1 MLKILETG
9 EKLVGKKQTQKAVK
23 AGEAKLVFLAED
35 AEKSIKEPI
44 EKSCADTQTDIL
56 YVPSMKELGKACGIS
71 VGAAAAVM
79 LK

>member
-1 MLKILETG
+1 MLKLLETG
-9 EKLVGKKQTQKAVK
+9 EKLVGTKQTQKAIK

-35 AEKSIKEPI
+35 AEKNVKEPI
-44 EKSCADTQTDIL
+44 EKSCADTQTDIV

-71 VGAAAAVM
+71 VKAASAVI